1 LNFSDISF
9 FIFFILFV
17 LLYYLLNDA
26 ASQNKFTFISSLLFY
41 SFWDWRFL
49 SLLLFSTSMDY
60 LIGLRVRNN
69 KKLLSLSFFI
79 NFATLGFFK
88 YFNFF
93 VTSFSD
99 LLDLINIPYQIS
111 TLKIILPI
119 GISFYTFQS
128 FSYVFDIAYKKIN
141 PEKDFITF
149 GCFVTFFPQIIAG
162 PIERANNIIP
172 QLKLKRIVNLD
183 NIMMGCSL
191 VLLGLAKKI
200 LISDYL
206 AIYVNKGFDPGNSG
220 IEFLNFNSLS
230 TFLVILAFTFQIYL
244 DFSSYT
250 NIARGIGKVLN
261 IKLVKNF
268 NYPYL
273 SKDFHSFWSRW
284 HMSLTSWFK
293 DYLYI
298 PLGGNRISELATQRN
313 VLIVF
318 VVSGLW
324 HGANYNFLIWGFL
337 HGCFYIVENL
347 KFLKRFTNHS
357 LWRFISM
364 FLIIILW
371 GIFRAEG
378 PTHAYLMFLNILK
391 FSSEGLN
398 ILNNHFLYVLI
409 LSFIFI
415 CLEKQIVKYGYKI
428 SARMPQFPVSCG
440 IIFTVLFSIIFIFQG
455 EVNEFVYFQF

>member
-1 LNFSDISF
+1 
-9 FIFFILFV
+9 
-17 LLYYLLNDA
+17 
-26 ASQNKFTFISSLLFY
+26 
-41 SFWDWRFL
+41 
-49 SLLLFSTSMDY
+49 M
-60 LIGLRVRNN
+60 
-69 KKLLSLSFFI
+69 
-79 NFATLGFFK
+79 
-88 YFNFF
+88 
-93 VTSFSD
+93 
-99 LLDLINIPYQIS
+99 S
-111 TLKIILPI
+111 TLNIILPI

-128 FSYVFDIAYKKIN
+128 FSYVFDIANKKIN

-149 GCFVTFFPQIIAG
+149 ACFVTFFPQIIAG

-172 QLKLKRIVNLD
+172 QLKVKRTLILD
-183 NIMMGCSL
+183 NVIKGCSL

-206 AIYVNKGFDPGNSG
+206 AIYVNRGFDPGNSG
-220 IEFLNFNSLS
+220 TEFLNFNSLS

-250 NIARGIGKVLN
+250 NIARGIGKILN

-273 SKDFHSFWSRW
+273 AKDFHSFWSSW

-298 PLGGNRISELATQRN
+298 PLGGNRVSSLVTQRN

-324 HGANYNFLIWGFL
+324 HGASYNFLIWGFL
-337 HGCFYIVENL
+337 HGCFYIIENL
-347 KFLKRFTNHS
+347 KILKRFINHI
-357 LWRFISM
+357 LWRFVSM
-364 FLIIILW
+364 LLIIFLW

-378 PTHAYLMFLNILK
+378 PTHAYQMFLNISK
-391 FSSEGLN
+391 FSSDGLN
-398 ILNNHFLYVLI
+398 ILNNEFLFVLI
-409 LSFIFI
+409 LSLIFI
-415 CLEKQIVKYGYKI
+415 CLEKHITKYGYKVSTKMLESPVI
-428 SARMPQFPVSCG
+428 SG
-440 IIFTVLFSIIFIFQG
+440 IIFTFLFSIIFIFQG